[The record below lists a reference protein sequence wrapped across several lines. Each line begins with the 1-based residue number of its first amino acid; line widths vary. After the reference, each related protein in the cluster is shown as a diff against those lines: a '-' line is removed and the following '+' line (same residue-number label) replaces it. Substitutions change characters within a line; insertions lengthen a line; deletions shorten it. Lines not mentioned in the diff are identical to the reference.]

1 MAIGPDLRAY
11 ETSVVDGV
19 LTITIRKEFDF
30 GNLHQDWA
38 IFIINAHAGPFTKV
52 EIDLSHV
59 GLLSSTFFAGAIH
72 LMNHFS
78 AKQGAEVVLSKPD
91 HRVLRNLKIMRMDG
105 LFTII
110 AR

>member
-1 MAIGPDLRAY
+1 MVNGPDLRAY
-11 ETSVVDGV
+11 EALVADGV

-38 IFIINAHAGPFTKV
+38 IFIINAHAGPFTRV
-52 EIDLSHV
+52 DIDLSHV

-72 LMNHFS
+72 LMNHYGS
-78 AKQGAEVVLSKPD
+78 KQGAEVVLSKPD

-105 LFTII
+105 LFTIVP
-110 AR
+110 R